1 MTGVLRRAWL
11 RVHRWLA
18 LSVGWLLAAVA
29 FMGALLVVVGPLDRA
44 LHPELFRARGGAPA
58 AAAPLEPV
66 RARLLREFGSGT
78 ALVFR
83 LPADS
88 DGTVAVTVKGRWAG
102 TVYVDPAS
110 GQEQG
115 RRGEMEGVRNLLFKL
130 HSSLGLQETG
140 KAILAWIALAYLFLL
155 VTGMVLWWPRR
166 WPPRL
171 RIEWRKGLLR
181 ALFDVH
187 RTGGAVLGLL
197 IAVSVATGAYMAW
210 PPLRDAVTLL
220 AGARPVKPPKLP
232 QLADNSTQTVPAP
245 ALDALLAAAR
255 AAVPGA
261 PVTFVTLPVK
271 PDKPVRVRLKTAD
284 DPHPNGLSSVWL
296 DPRTARVLA
305 VDRWNRL
312 DPGARATVI
321 VYPLHTGELGGP
333 LLEAVVALGGLA
345 LAALGVSGIWLWLR
359 RRAIARAAAQPAP
372 RAPARSAAVRTDRG

>member
-29 FMGALLVVVGPLDRA
+29 LMGALLVVVGPLDRM
-44 LHPELFRARGGAPA
+44 LHPELFQARAGA
-58 AAAPLEPV
+58 AAVFAPLEAA
-66 RARLLREFGSGT
+66 RARLLHEFGAGT

-83 LPADS
+83 LPADPG
-88 DGTVAVTVKGRWAG
+88 GTVAVSVKGRWTG

-110 GQEQG
+110 GTEQG
-115 RRGEMEGVRNLLFKL
+115 RRGDMEGLRNILFKL

-155 VTGMVLWWPRR
+155 VTGLVLWWPRR

-171 RIEWRKGLLR
+171 AIEWRKGSLR
-181 ALFDVH
+181 ALFDLH

-220 AGARPVKPPKLP
+220 AGTQPVKPPKLP
-232 QLADNSTQTVPAP
+232 RASALAAPAP
-245 ALDALLAAAR
+245 GLDALLAAAR
-255 AAVPGA
+255 NAVPGA
-261 PVTFVTLPVK
+261 PVTFVTLPARS
-271 PDKPVRVRLKTAD
+271 DKPVRVRVKTAD

-296 DPRTARVLA
+296 DPRTGRVLG
-305 VDRWNRL
+305 VDLWRGL

-333 LLEAVVALGGLA
+333 LGEAVAALSGLA
-345 LAALGVSGIWLWLR
+345 LAGLGVTGIWLWFR
-359 RRAIARAAAQPAP
+359 RRRIASAAAAAAA
-372 RAPARSAAVRTDRG
+372 RRTPARPAAVPADRG

>member
-29 FMGALLVVVGPLDRA
+29 LMGALLVVVGPLDRA
-44 LHPELFRARGGAPA
+44 LHPELFQARTLAAA
-58 AAAPLEPV
+58 AAAPLETARV
-66 RARLLREFGSGT
+66 RLLQEFGPGT

-83 LPADS
+83 LPAQPG
-88 DGTVAVTVKGRWAG
+88 GTVAVTVKGHWTG

-110 GQEQG
+110 GAEQG
-115 RRGEMEGVRNLLFKL
+115 RRGDMEGVRNVLFKL

-140 KAILAWIALAYLFLL
+140 KAILAWIALAYLCLL
-155 VTGMVLWWPRR
+155 VTGLVLWWPRR
-166 WPPRL
+166 WPPQL
-171 RIEWRKGLLR
+171 AIEWRKGSLR
-181 ALFDVH
+181 ALFDLH

-210 PPLRDAVTLL
+210 LPLRDTVTLL
-220 AGARPVKPPKLP
+220 AGARPVKPPQVP
-232 QLADNSTQTVPAP
+232 RASGPAAPAP
-245 ALDALLAAAR
+245 GLDALLAAAR
-255 AAVPGA
+255 HAVPGA

-271 PDKPVRVRLKTAD
+271 ADKPVRVRVKTAD
-284 DPHPNGLSSVWL
+284 DPHPNGLTSVWL
-296 DPRTARVLA
+296 DPRTGRVLG

-333 LLEAVVALGGLA
+333 LLETVVALAGLA
-345 LAALGVSGIWLWLR
+345 LAGLGVTGIWLWFKR
-359 RRAIARAAAQPAP
+359 RRIAAAAAAR
-372 RAPARSAAVRTDRG
+372 RAPARPAAVPMDGG